1 MFSELDDEL
10 VNILEMISYPKFGDT
25 WGVTGGQIFL
35 SASFMLFIAREL
47 TDDKVTLEDLEV
59 LKGMFE
65 LHIPCFNGCSFPKS
79 PFCFLKINLG

>member
-65 LHIPCFNGCSFPKS
+65 LHIPCFNG
-79 PFCFLKINLG
+79 FLSQNLHSAFLRLI